1 MVRRAAESKYV
12 AGEALHGGLERPFH
26 EVVKVKS
33 GFHWRLPVSE
43 IQEPWNI
50 YNGDRI
56 NSIHTG

>member
-50 YNGDRI
+50 YNGDL
-56 NSIHTG
+56 